1 MTEGKKF
8 MKKNYQTLI
17 LLSTVSS
24 FIACGLSVYHFSQGQ
39 FLMGVL
45 WGVGM
50 GLSMTAIRLNWKMMR
65 SK

>member
-1 MTEGKKF
+1 

-24 FIACGLSVYHFSQGQ
+24 FIACGLSVYHFSQGH